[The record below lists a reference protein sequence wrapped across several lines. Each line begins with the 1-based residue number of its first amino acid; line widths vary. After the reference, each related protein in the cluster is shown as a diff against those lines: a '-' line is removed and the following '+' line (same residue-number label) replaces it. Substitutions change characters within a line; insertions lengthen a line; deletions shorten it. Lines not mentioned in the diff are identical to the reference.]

1 MNSKALRFILPVL
14 LNAALAPALP
24 SAASAFNTTHMEL
37 LKAGVTSWNKMRA
50 AHQEFIPDLS
60 EAEVKGRNLRG
71 IDLHN
76 ANLSGAD
83 LSGSDLSNANL
94 QNASLDAAKM
104 DGSMLIRANLDH
116 AGLRGADLERAVL
129 DGAHLHQ
136 AVLEKAILKKADCS
150 NVDFSES
157 DLRECNLRET
167 TLVNADL
174 RGADLRAAYLWRAN
188 LSRAKVTGVKVSE
201 STVLDTGKY
210 ASRMWADNHQS
221 EFIEEAVPSVSAN
234 PLTSA
239 STEKEKQ
246 QVALPRQSD
255 APQLTQPITGS
266 TIPERDAATSKKS
279 WTFRNIWQH
288 SDGPVN
294 VTYNREQFEQVK
306 SNVFDWN
313 TMRKRNRDISVNLKG
328 ASFDH
333 KNLSYAD
340 LSHAILLEASF
351 MGTDLSDTDL
361 RFADLRGC
369 NLREANLQ
377 HADLGGADLRGAN
390 FWRANLS
397 RTRLTGAVVSSLT
410 VLNSGKKATPELA
423 ARYELTFVEQ

>member
-14 LNAALAPALP
+14 LNATLAQALP
-24 SAASAFNTTHMEL
+24 SSASAFNSAHLEL
-37 LKAGVTSWNKMRA
+37 LKAGVKSWNKMRA

-60 EAEVKGRNLRG
+60 GAEVKGRNLRG
-71 IDLHN
+71 IDLHG

-83 LSGSDLSNANL
+83 LSGSDISNANL

-116 AGLRGADLERAVL
+116 AGLRGTDLERAVL

-157 DLRECNLRET
+157 NLRECNLRET

-221 EFIEEAVPSVSAN
+221 QFIEEAVPSVSAN
-234 PLTSA
+234 PVITA
-239 STEKEKQ
+239 STEQDAQ
-246 QVALPRQSD
+246 QVVLPRQSD
-255 APQLTQPITGS
+255 ASLLTHPATTS
-266 TIPERDAATSKKS
+266 TVKERNVPVSKKS

-294 VTYNREQFEQVK
+294 VAYNREQYEQVK

-313 TMRKRNRDISVNLKG
+313 NMRKRNRDISVNLKG

-340 LSHAILLEASF
+340 LSHAILLEASLK
-351 MGTDLSDTDL
+351 GTDLSDSDL
-361 RFADLRGC
+361 RFADLRGG

-390 FWRANLS
+390 LWRANLS

-410 VLNSGKKATPELA
+410 ILDSGKKATPELA